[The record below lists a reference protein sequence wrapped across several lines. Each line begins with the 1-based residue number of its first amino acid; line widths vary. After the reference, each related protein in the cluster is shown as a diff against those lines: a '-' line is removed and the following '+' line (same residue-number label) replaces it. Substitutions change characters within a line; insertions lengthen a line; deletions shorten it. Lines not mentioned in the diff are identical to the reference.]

1 MNKLF
6 LKIENK
12 KIIQLDCPIC
22 KKLFYIENWRLKN
35 TKSPCC
41 SKKCSVILK
50 QSFRIKCNC
59 DFCNKNL
66 NIILSKFYNKSGKHF
81 CNSICQKSFYKIIGN
96 SPKFGIKDIKSSIRM
111 ILDNPS
117 KRPEIKEKLSKI
129 HIQRYKNGAIS
140 PRLGIKETIEHRLKL
155 SKAHG
160 GNGITFSNR
169 GNYSGLFNND
179 LKFKIRQRDNFECQ
193 CCGLK
198 ESKHFRNLKN
208 INLIIHHINYNKQDC
223 NDINLIT
230 LCNACNIK
238 ANYNRNNWEVLYNNK
253 INEIYGVCNEKI

>member
-59 DFCNKNL
+59 DFCN
-66 NIILSKFYNKSGKHF
+66 
-81 CNSICQKSFYKIIGN
+81 
-96 SPKFGIKDIKSSIRM
+96 
-111 ILDNPS
+111 
-117 KRPEIKEKLSKI
+117 
-129 HIQRYKNGAIS
+129 
-140 PRLGIKETIEHRLKL
+140 
-155 SKAHG
+155 
-160 GNGITFSNR
+160 
-169 GNYSGLFNND
+169 
-179 LKFKIRQRDNFECQ
+179 
-193 CCGLK
+193 
-198 ESKHFRNLKN
+198 
-208 INLIIHHINYNKQDC
+208 
-223 NDINLIT
+223 DINLIT